1 MRRTWSNINGFF
13 KVVTSGCLMAAVLLL
28 PATGM
33 PQDQD
38 RTGDY
43 DVIFGE
49 DFINAGR
56 YLSENA

>member
-1 MRRTWSNINGFF
+1 
-13 KVVTSGCLMAAVLLL
+13 MAAVLLL